1 MGIPSEDQMTLLST
15 HRKLALAGALFAS
28 LTLAGA
34 AAAGPPP
41 KSSHASSTA
50 VTHAAGAGSE
60 SDTDNDTDTNNDHG
74 NTVSAAAQSSL
85 TGGPHNNHGG
95 YVSCVARGGSNCTS
109 LHPTLPSHGDSG
121 TNEPDES
128 PAH

>member
-1 MGIPSEDQMTLLST
+1 MTLLST
-15 HRKLALAGALFAS
+15 HRKLAVAGALFAS

-41 KSSHASSTA
+41 HSSHASSTA

-60 SDTDNDTDTNNDHG
+60 SDTDTDTDTDTNNDHG